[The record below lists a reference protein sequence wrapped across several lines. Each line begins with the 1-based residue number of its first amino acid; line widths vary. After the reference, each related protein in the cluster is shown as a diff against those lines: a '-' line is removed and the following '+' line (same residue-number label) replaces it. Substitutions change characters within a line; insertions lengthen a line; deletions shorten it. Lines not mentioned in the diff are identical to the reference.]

1 MQITI
6 RSEDYMRKLCVSVGR
21 ENMVLTPRYGGMI
34 ERNSDP
40 VRTPAQEDN
49 LKEWTTM
56 RNVLASGEVWVGPT
70 DRMVADYWALITTMN
85 GRAVIRR
92 IKSKESMSRRI
103 MLLNRIKLKY
113 EQGIYS
119 GDFVVMKST
128 QQHAKHSWPLVFKS
142 GVLHAITNHIE
153 WINIA
158 ADQLGYYY
166 AQNNTTFQSWLQR
179 NIEFPPYASQTER
192 DKITHRMQLIFHLR
206 QLNSKRLWKKYINTH
221 KCRFGY
227 MTYSKGKAKMW
238 QHAHNDLIR
247 VRHDLTDER
256 SPEMKRQLMIRG
268 WLGE

>member
-6 RSEDYMRKLCVSVGR
+6 RSEDYMRKPCV
-21 ENMVLTPRYGGMI
+21 
-34 ERNSDP
+34 NSGP
-40 VRTPAQEDN
+40 IALPSFSDN
-49 LKEWTTM
+49 LKEWTIM
-56 RNVLASGEVWVGPT
+56 RNILASGEVWIGPS

-92 IKSKESMSRRI
+92 IKSKEPISRRI
-103 MLLNRIKLKY
+103 QLLNRIKLKY

-119 GDFVVMKST
+119 GDFVVMKSS
-128 QQHAKHSWPLVFKS
+128 QAKSKHSWPLVFKS
-142 GVLHAITNHIE
+142 GVLHALTNHIE
-153 WINIA
+153 WIHSA
-158 ADQLGYYY
+158 ADHRGVYFDST
-166 AQNNTTFQSWLQR
+166 NETFTNWLQR
-179 NIEFPPYASQTER
+179 NIEFPPYATREDR
-192 DKITHRMQLIFHLR
+192 NKMIFRMQLIFHLR
-206 QLNSKRLWKKYINTH
+206 QLNSKRLWKKYIDAN

-268 WLGE
+268 WLDDDE